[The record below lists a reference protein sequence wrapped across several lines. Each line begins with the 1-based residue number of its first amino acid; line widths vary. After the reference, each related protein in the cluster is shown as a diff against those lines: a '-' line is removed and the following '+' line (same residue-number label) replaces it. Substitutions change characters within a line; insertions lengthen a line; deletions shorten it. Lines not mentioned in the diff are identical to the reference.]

1 MDNWRKNAPPVK
13 PEQAHINPKSLQ
25 QLLYNPYYY
34 TPEEKDLKIGDD
46 IVIGIYASDLHGSPS
61 IKWIEIRIEGLPL
74 RDYLHGP
81 YNYIYLRKKYS
92 IKQLRKMK
100 LEKLHNK
107 I

>member
-13 PEQAHINPKSLQ
+13 PEQAHINSPHLQ
-25 QLLYNPYYY
+25 QLFYNPYYY

-46 IVIGIYASDLHGSPS
+46 IVIGVYASDLHGSPS
-61 IKWIEIRIEGLPL
+61 IKWIEVKVEGLTL
-74 RDYLHGP
+74 KWHGYP
-81 YNYIYLRKKYS
+81 SYVYIRKKYS